1 MKTKHLIIAAAMAF
15 IGLSASAT
23 APASCCGAPAA
34 PKYVF
39 LFIGE
44 AWAWAR

>member
-23 APASCCGAPAA
+23 ASASCCGAQAA

-39 LFIGE
+39 LFIGDGM
-44 AWAWAR
+44 AWAR